1 MFAVIKTGGKQYRV
15 AANDTIVV
23 EKLAGEAGDA
33 IAFDQVLL
41 MSDGTAVT
49 VGSPTVAGAAVT
61 GVVVEQR
68 RGDKK
73 LVVKKTRRSTYR
85 RRRGHRQHETV
96 VRIMAVTAD
105 DAKAVSTAAAK
116 SAKKAPKTAA
126 GGDDLKLIGGVGPAI
141 EKKLAAL
148 GVTTFAQIAAMS
160 DAELA
165 KLDDDIGFK
174 GRAVRED
181 WVGQAKD
188 LMAGKPPRAKVDQ
201 EAARAAQQSKS
212 GEA

>member
-1 MFAVIKTGGKQYRV
+1 V
-15 AANDTIVV
+15 IVV

-33 IAFDQVLL
+33 SAFDQVFL
-41 MSDGTAVT
+41 MSDGAAVT
-49 VGSPTVAGAAVT
+49 VGSPIVAGAAVT
-61 GVVVEQR
+61 GEVVEQR

-96 VRIMAVTAD
+96 VRITSVTAD
-105 DAKAVSTAAAK
+105 GAKAAAAAAAK
-116 SAKKAPKTAA
+116 PAKKSAKAA
-126 GGDDLKLIGGVGPAI
+126 SGGDDLKLIGGVGPAI
-141 EKKLAAL
+141 EKKLSAL

-165 KLDDDIGFK
+165 KLDEDIGFK

-181 WVGQAKD
+181 WVGQARD
-188 LMAGKPPRAKVDQ
+188 LMAGKPPRAKADQ
-201 EAARAAQQSKS
+201 EAAKAAQKSKT
-212 GEA
+212 GES